1 MDDARM
7 ARLMAYCR
15 IDEPGADEEDLLR
28 AMAAT
33 AEGYLM
39 AAGIDEPAPGD
50 PRKPVYE
57 SVVNALVLD
66 DWDNRGS
73 QTAGYTISEN
83 PAFRRKLNQLKLTV
97 PILGPTPS

>member
-1 MDDARM
+1 MTDARM

-15 IDEPGADEEDLLR
+15 LDELTEGDEDLLR
-28 AMAAT
+28 AMLST

-39 AAGIDEPAPGD
+39 AAGVDKPAAGD
-50 PRKPVYE
+50 PRAWMYE
-57 SVVNALVLD
+57 SVCNALVLD

-83 PAFRRKLNQLKLTV
+83 PAFRRKLNQLKLTEPV
-97 PILGPTPS
+97 PILGT

>member
-15 IDEPGADEEDLLR
+15 LDELGEGEEDLLR
-28 AMAAT
+28 AMLST

-39 AAGIDEPAPGD
+39 AAGVDKPAAGD
-50 PRKPVYE
+50 PRAWVYE
-57 SVVNALVLD
+57 SVCNALVLD

-73 QTAGYTISEN
+73 QAVGYTITEN

-97 PILGPTPS
+97 PILGTEV